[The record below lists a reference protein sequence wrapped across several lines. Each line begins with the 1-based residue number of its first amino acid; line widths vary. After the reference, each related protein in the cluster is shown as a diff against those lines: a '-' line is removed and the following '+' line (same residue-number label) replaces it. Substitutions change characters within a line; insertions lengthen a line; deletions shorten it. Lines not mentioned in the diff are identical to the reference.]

1 MVATVCD
8 LSTVNLK
15 VLKTLGATA
24 SEPYFKQNEHE
35 IVAILDPPHLL
46 KCTRNL
52 FMKHDVECT
61 TIQCNDT
68 TIKGILIE
76 QLFYISSVKIC
87 HNNIKETDWPVSP
100 LHK

>member
-1 MVATVCD
+1 MNVVATVCD
-8 LSTVNLK
+8 LSTVNVK
-15 VLKTLGATA
+15 VLKTLGATT
-24 SEPYFKQNEHE
+24 SEPYFRINEKE

-68 TIKGILIE
+68 TIKGIFNE
-76 QLFYISSVKIC
+76 QFFYISTVIIC
-87 HNNIKETDWPVSP
+87 YNNIKGTD
-100 LHK
+100 